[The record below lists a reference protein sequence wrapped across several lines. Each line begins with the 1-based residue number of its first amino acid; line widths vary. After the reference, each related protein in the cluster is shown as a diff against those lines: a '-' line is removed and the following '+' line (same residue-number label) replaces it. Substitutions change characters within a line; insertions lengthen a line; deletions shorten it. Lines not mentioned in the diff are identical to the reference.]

1 MMGGVGGI
9 IGGAAVGLGS
19 MAVSAGMEKARERME
34 LQKMSD
40 LVGAD
45 SNQVAAMVNWGRA
58 NGVSSASADKTTD
71 NIKDLNERIGHQS
84 RTAEWDSKKKEW
96 RGGEGSLN
104 DIHPFAIAGIV
115 LDAL

>member
-1 MMGGVGGI
+1 MLPLGGYPVTSKKLHKEGVSGGGALMMGGVGGI

-45 SNQVAAMVNWGRA
+45 SNQVAAMVNWGGQTVYQVQARTR
-58 NGVSSASADKTTD
+58 SLITSKT
-71 NIKDLNERIGHQS
+71 
-84 RTAEWDSKKKEW
+84 
-96 RGGEGSLN
+96 
-104 DIHPFAIAGIV
+104 
-115 LDAL
+115 